1 MRRNWQ
7 PQYRKQ
13 LWLVFALL
21 CAPKAALSQNL
32 ESMQLAQE
40 LGNLIASE
48 KFCNLEYDQDAIRA
62 FIKEHV
68 REDDMSFAGTLQL
81 MTAGAQFQL
90 NQMSASAKTAHCAQT
105 ARVARSYKFVK

>member
-1 MRRNWQ
+1 MTRRWQ
-7 PQYRKQ
+7 QHRKQ
-13 LWLVFALL
+13 LWLVLALL
-21 CAPKAALSQNL
+21 CAPKAAQSQNV

-48 KFCNLEYDQDAIRA
+48 KFCNLEYDQDAISA
-62 FIKEHV
+62 FIKGHV

-81 MTAGAQFQL
+81 MTAGAEFQL
-90 NQMSASAKTAHCAQT
+90 KQMSPSAKTAHCAQT